1 MSAESERALQVKD
14 RILGLKAEAW
24 EFAPAILRIERE
36 PPSPL
41 PRLVLYALVG
51 LFAVTLL
58 WAAFGR
64 LDIIAVA
71 QGKLVPQSFI
81 QVVQP
86 ADAGIIKELLVREG
100 DEVKA
105 GQALVRMDTSVS
117 EADNKALQNELNVRS
132 LQLRR
137 IDAELAFSKLPREAA
152 DPPALY
158 QQVLAQYRARRQA
171 YQDQLEGERA
181 VFAKAQ
187 ADLKSAIEVET
198 KLKRTLPIYKEQADS
213 WKQLAKEGFAGRL
226 LALDK
231 ERLHVETEQELRAQA
246 YMVASLTASIEQS
259 EKRISQITSQY
270 RQQLQNERVEAEAQY
285 HKLQQN
291 WDKQQ
296 HRHTLLELRAPHDA
310 LVKDLATHTVG
321 SVVATGTILMTLV
334 PHNEPV
340 LAEVWVSH
348 LDAGFVRPGQPAK
361 LKFTTYAFQRYG
373 MVEGSVQHI
382 SPDATDPGDAKQ
394 DKKNADQS
402 VPNQGYRTLVALN
415 TPFLERDGRRYKLSP
430 GMQVS
435 AELNLGSRTVLE
447 YLLSPIQKT
456 VAEAGRER

>member
-1 MSAESERALQVKD
+1 MKVKD
-14 RILGLKAEAW
+14 RILGLKAEAL
-24 EFAPAILRIERE
+24 EFAPAILQVEQQL
-36 PPSPL
+36 PSPL
-41 PRLVLYALVG
+41 PRLVLYALLG
-51 LFAVTLL
+51 LFAATLL

-86 ADAGIIKELLVREG
+86 ADSGIIKELLVREG

-105 GQALVRMDTSVS
+105 GQALVRMDMSAS
-117 EADNKALQNELNVRS
+117 EADNRALQNELNVRS

-137 IDAELAFSKLPREAA
+137 IDAELEGRALPRQAA

-158 QQVLAQYRARRQA
+158 EQVQAQYRARRQA
-171 YQDQLEGERA
+171 YQDQLDAERA
-181 VFAKAQ
+181 VLAKAQ
-187 ADLKSAIEVET
+187 ADLKSAVEIET
-198 KLKRTLPIYKEQADS
+198 KLKLTLPMHKDQAES
-213 WKQLAKEGFAGRL
+213 WDRLAKEGFAGRL
-226 LALDK
+226 LALEK
-231 ERLHVETEQELRAQA
+231 QRVYIEAEQELRAQE
-246 YMVASLTASIEQS
+246 YLVASLTASIEQS
-259 EKRISQITSQY
+259 QKRISQITSNY
-270 RQQLQNERVEAEAQY
+270 HQQLQNERVEAEAQY
-285 HKLQQN
+285 HRLQQN

-296 HRHTLLELRAPHDA
+296 HRHTLLELRAPQDA

-348 LDAGFVRPGQPAK
+348 LDAGFVRPGQAAK
-361 LKFTTYAFQRYG
+361 VKFTTYAFQKYG
-373 MVEGSVQHI
+373 MVEGRVRHI
-382 SPDATDPGDAKQ
+382 SPDAADSADGRQ
-394 DKKNADQS
+394 DRKKDDQS
-402 VPNQGYRTLVALN
+402 VPNQGYRTLVALA
-415 TPFLERDGRRYKLSP
+415 TPHLERDGRHYKLSP

-435 AELNLGSRTVLE
+435 AELNLGSRSVLE